1 MLNKLIQKRN
11 IILII
16 FAILFFAL
24 WTLTLIFGNSANK
37 SELLILSIIMQFVV
51 YGFVRLMYKIVKINA
66 PLKIKRVFYGFFLI
80 NGAIITLSMIVE
92 FIKWFPNGFT
102 IAFGVSGAVIIAT
115 LDDAKKNIYIA

>member
-24 WTLTLIFGNSANK
+24 WTLTLIFCNSADK
-37 SELLILSIIMQFVV
+37 SELLILSIIMPFVV

-66 PLKIKRVFYGFFLI
+66 PLKIMRVFYGIFLI